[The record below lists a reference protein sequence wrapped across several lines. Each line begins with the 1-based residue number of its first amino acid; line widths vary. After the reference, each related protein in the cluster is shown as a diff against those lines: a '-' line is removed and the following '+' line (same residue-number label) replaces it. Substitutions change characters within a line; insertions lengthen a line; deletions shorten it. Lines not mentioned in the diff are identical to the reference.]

1 MTIVPAKESDV
12 FLWPDGTWCF
22 RHDALEYY
30 AHMSDDY
37 RVIPE
42 DSDEW
47 EEFFA

>member
-22 RHDALEYY
+22 RHDALEY